1 MQGVS
6 SQSGELSVIYYNAR
20 SLIPKI
26 DELRAIAEA
35 KHPDIICIVES
46 WLSDEIQ
53 DNELVISN
61 YQLARLDRNRH
72 GGGILIYVHTSLVF
86 DVLFERPSNLELLAI
101 SVNSPCSSHK
111 FCIALFY
118 RPPSS
123 DVQIFC
129 HLLSFLESLSPSQ
142 FSTFLLL
149 GDFNIDFL
157 KPHHPLFH
165 KLSDILYSFSLEQV
179 VPSYTR
185 QPKWVNFPD

>member
-1 MQGVS
+1 MELSTAISFMETWALLLDNWGCSDIFRTTSVTDSINVQGVS

-72 GGGILIYVHTSLVF
+72 GGGIIYVRTSLVF

-111 FCIALFY
+111 FCIALLY
-118 RPPSS
+118 HHPSS
-123 DVQIFC
+123 GVQSPF
-129 HLLSFLESLSPSQ
+129 FLFGVTQSLTVFY
-142 FSTFLLL
+142 FSTARWF
-149 GDFNIDFL
+149 
-157 KPHHPLFH
+157 
-165 KLSDILYSFSLEQV
+165 
-179 VPSYTR
+179 
-185 QPKWVNFPD
+185 

>member
-6 SQSGELSVIYYNAR
+6 SQSGELSIIYYNAR

-26 DELRAIAEA
+26 DELRGIAEA
-35 KHPDIICIVES
+35 KHSDIICIVES

-101 SVNSPCSSHK
+101 SVNSP
-111 FCIALFY
+111 L
-118 RPPSS
+118 
-123 DVQIFC
+123 Q
-129 HLLSFLESLSPSQ
+129 
-142 FSTFLLL
+142 
-149 GDFNIDFL
+149 
-157 KPHHPLFH
+157 
-165 KLSDILYSFSLEQV
+165 
-179 VPSYTR
+179 
-185 QPKWVNFPD
+185 